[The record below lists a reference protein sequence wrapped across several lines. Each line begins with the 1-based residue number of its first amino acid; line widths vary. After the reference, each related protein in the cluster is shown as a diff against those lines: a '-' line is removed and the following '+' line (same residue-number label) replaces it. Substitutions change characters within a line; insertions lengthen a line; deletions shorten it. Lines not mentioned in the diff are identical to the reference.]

1 MGGIDDMRG
10 ATVPHPLGSLTPE
23 HLASRAKEAALQFV
37 EIVVA
42 NPER

>member
-1 MGGIDDMRG
+1 MGGIDDMRW

-23 HLASRAKEAALQFV
+23 HLAIRAKEAVEQFV